1 VQAIVFAS
9 GHLTVKQMVKAG
21 VWMDILGVLLL
32 MGLWAVLGA
41 AVFG

>member
-1 VQAIVFAS
+1 VFAS

>member
-1 VQAIVFAS
+1 MQAIVFAS

-21 VWMDILGVLLL
+21 VWMDTIGVVLLALLWMLLGV
-32 MGLWAVLGA
+32 